1 MPTFKDFL
9 DFLFNSGI
17 LISEHIK
24 FLEGRTPP
32 PSEESDI
39 LWTLT
44 DFFKTLDAN
53 NFFQISSSLYKKFLE
68 NLTNPTNSKDLSFF
82 RSIIPSKNPKTSAKK
97 LPKTQSLTEKPRGN
111 GKMATSPKYDKL
123 YSDSLHKEEFLK
135 LKQETHMR
143 HLLKNCTFVP
153 EINQNK
159 IISEKL
165 KVPVFER
172 LSKQPQK
179 HNFEASETQKE
190 MAEIQ
195 ECTFRPQILKYI
207 AANNNIEGEA
217 KAFQRLY
224 ENADIIRQNLKQKK
238 QTYEEMAVQDLNF
251 VPEINESS
259 SRIMNK
265 KRAETRESP
274 YERLYQISIDR
285 KRKGKN
291 EGESYRNE
299 EVECTFHPETFFT
312 EDYQK
317 KSKILQETKNSN
329 IFERLYNNKIVDG
342 SSEKKQEQQTE
353 KRQKAKDET
362 PVFNKLYNQRNLKL
376 KKQEEIKKEYMK
388 EIGATFKPKIN
399 ERKKSPL
406 SKSFVKEKKPNDTN
420 NKPMNK
426 SFSTQSLRINS
437 SEKKERTLQRNT
449 PREEK
454 KKSKYIESDM
464 KKTFPES
471 RKTKGGSVS
480 FIGDTFIDQVDKL
493 PHQQA

>member
-1 MPTFKDFL
+1 MPTFKEFL

-17 LISEHIK
+17 LISEHIN
-24 FLEGRTPP
+24 FLQGRNPP

-68 NLTNPTNSKDLSFF
+68 SLNNPTYSKDLSFF
-82 RSIIPSKNPKTSAKK
+82 RSIINSKPKTSAKK
-97 LPKTQSLTEKPRGN
+97 LPKTQSLTEKPKSN
-111 GKMATSPKYDKL
+111 GKITTSPKYDKL
-123 YSDSLHKEEFLK
+123 YSDSLHKEESLK
-135 LKQETHMR
+135 IKQETHMK

-172 LSKQPQK
+172 LSKQPPK
-179 HNFEASETQKE
+179 NTFEASETQKE

-207 AANNNIEGEA
+207 AANNNIDGEA

-238 QTYEEMAVQDLNF
+238 QNYEEMAVQELNF

-265 KRAETRESP
+265 KRAETKESP
-274 YERLYQISIDR
+274 YERLYQISVDK

-291 EGESYRNE
+291 DGESYRNE

-329 IFERLYNNKIVDG
+329 IFDRLYNNKLVEG
-342 SSEKKQEQQTE
+342 SSEKKQEQQIE
-353 KRQKAKDET
+353 KRPKPKDET
-362 PVFNKLYNQRNLKL
+362 PIFNKLYNQRNLKL

-406 SKSFVKEKKPNDTN
+406 SKSFVKEKKTNDT

-437 SEKKERTLQRNT
+437 SEKKEKTIQRNT

-454 KKSKYIESDM
+454 KKSKYIESEM
-464 KKTFPES
+464 KKGLPEGK
-471 RKTKGGSVS
+471 KTKGGSVS
-480 FIGDTFIDQVDKL
+480 FIGDACVEQVGKVQQ
-493 PHQQA
+493 QQA